1 MRLDKYLKV
10 SRIIKRRTLAKEVS
24 DAGRVLINNKVA
36 KSSTTVNVDDI
47 IEIKYGN
54 KVFIIKVTQLLEST
68 KKDDAKTMY
77 EILEEKRLNETN

>member
-36 KSSTTVNVDDI
+36 KSSTPVNVDDI

-54 KVFIIKVTQLLEST
+54 KIFIIKVTQLLEST

-77 EILEEKRLNETN
+77 EIIEEKRLNETN